1 MASSELVTVYFLFF
15 SDEKKKSLL
24 TSVPN
29 GLSHL
34 SSDRPALN
42 YLSYLR
48 YVDFKKVYKAV
59 RMWLRTKTLLEP
71 FCSEFKRKQI
81 DLANRIVT
89 ELGIIFTTGYARLDR
104 LSLDIR
110 YFEYNP
116 KEDEVDCLSWPC
128 YPGAYVALSDL
139 REFLCGGQFMK
150 NRILHSMAKICKDIE
165 ILSIHES
172 AETSPEI
179 LAEFIK
185 VQRRLIKF
193 TLTNWSSEILEIL
206 SSLRKQA
213 RTLKY
218 MELIRCIFPKNE
230 DYTKLFCG
238 LAECRNLQTLKFE
251 QCQHLSTKLMKPL
264 AEASFEKLQTFII
277 DTETV
282 PDPPTAE
289 IKAIIQNSRESLIN
303 IGLNVNLSLY
313 ADIMETI
320 ATFCPNLLNLS
331 VTIERDSEMQQLIT
345 LFRSCTSLIEL
356 KIPKKWKLF
365 EVKKSLIE
373 LGTALPSTLKR
384 IELDGLKFSHET
396 WDEFLDMCPGSINHF
411 AFNCFSKSIF
421 IKIVE
426 KYGKKYSKLIKNEE
440 MLDLTWLPV
449 QVTVDLMLI
458 K

>member
-1 MASSELVTVYFLFF
+1 MASSELVSVYFLFF

-42 YLSYLR
+42 YLSYLK

-71 FCSEFKRKQI
+71 FCSEFKRRQI
-81 DLANRIVT
+81 ALTNRIVT
-89 ELGIIFTTGYARLDR
+89 ELGRIFTAGYARLDR

-116 KEDEVDCLSWPC
+116 KDDEVDCLSWPC
-128 YPGAYVALSDL
+128 YPGACVSLSDL

-150 NRILHSMAKICKDIE
+150 NRILLSMAEICKDIE

-172 AETSPEI
+172 AETSPEM

-185 VQRRLIKF
+185 AQRRLIKF

-218 MELIRCIFPKNE
+218 MELIRCIFPRNE
-230 DYTKLFCG
+230 DYTKLFHG
-238 LAECRNLQTLKFE
+238 LAECRNLQTLKLE

-277 DTETV
+277 DTEAV
-282 PDPPTAE
+282 SDPPTTE

-345 LFRSCTSLIEL
+345 LFRSCTNLIEL

-365 EVKKSLIE
+365 EVKKSLVE

-396 WDEFLDMCPGSINHF
+396 WEEFLDMCPGSINHF

-421 IKIVE
+421 VKIVE
-426 KYGKKYSKLIKNEE
+426 KYGKRYSKSIKNEE
-440 MLDLTWLPV
+440 MLDQTWLPV
-449 QVTVDLMLI
+449 QVTVDLNN
-458 K
+458 

>member
-1 MASSELVTVYFLFF
+1 MT
-15 SDEKKKSLL
+15 
-24 TSVPN
+24 
-29 GLSHL
+29 
-34 SSDRPALN
+34 
-42 YLSYLR
+42 
-48 YVDFKKVYKAV
+48 
-59 RMWLRTKTLLEP
+59 
-71 FCSEFKRKQI
+71 
-81 DLANRIVT
+81 
-89 ELGIIFTTGYARLDR
+89 
-104 LSLDIR
+104 
-110 YFEYNP
+110 
-116 KEDEVDCLSWPC
+116 
-128 YPGAYVALSDL
+128 
-139 REFLCGGQFMK
+139 
-150 NRILHSMAKICKDIE
+150 KICKDIE

-172 AETSPEI
+172 AETSPEM

-230 DYTKLFCG
+230 DYKLFRG

-277 DTETV
+277 DTEAV
-282 PDPPTAE
+282 PDPPTTE

-303 IGLNVNLSLY
+303 IGLSVNLSLY

-320 ATFCPNLLNLS
+320 AIYCPNLLNLS
-331 VTIERDSEMQQLIT
+331 VTIERDSEMQQLVT
-345 LFRSCTSLIEL
+345 LFRSCTNLVEL

-373 LGTALPSTLKR
+373 LGTALPYTLKR

-396 WDEFLDMCPGSINHF
+396 WEEFLDICPESINHF
-411 AFNCFSKSIF
+411 AFNCFSNSMF
-421 IKIVE
+421 VKIVE
-426 KYGKKYSKLIKNEE
+426 KYGKKCFKSIKNEE
-440 MLDLTWLPV
+440 ILDQTWLPV
-449 QVTVDLMLI
+449 QVTVDLT
-458 K
+458 